1 MSEFRRRLLF
11 AKFNDGDM
19 SEFRFINGVTLTEEA
34 EAITINLD
42 TDGKEFDLKDYYI
55 EACIVNKN
63 ADNTDLTGWKI
74 ARLNGGGYH
83 GWWYAG
89 IDNVGSSLPAI
100 NQSLYIWCYGLYL
113 GNDGTKDCCKVETYT
128 GPYSNG
134 IGATLL
140 TPKIFKSKFSRKS
153 IELTTACAG
162 WKLGVGSFLNVY
174 GRE

>member
-11 AKFNDGDM
+11 ANFNDGDM

-34 EAITINLD
+34 ESITINLD
-42 TDGKEFDLKDYYI
+42 TDGKEFNLKDYYI
-55 EACIVNKN
+55 EACIMNKN
-63 ADNTDLTGWKI
+63 ADNTDLTGWKV
-74 ARLNGGGYH
+74 ARLQ
-83 GWWYAG
+83 G
-89 IDNVGSSLPAI
+89 IGSYPWRYTGLDGFANLPNI
-100 NQSLYIWCYGLYL
+100 NLSLYIWCYGLYL

-128 GPYSNG
+128 GPYNNG
-134 IGATLL
+134 TSSTLL
-140 TPKIFKSKFSRKS
+140 TAKMFKSNCSRKS